1 MAIDREIKQYFKMKL
16 FNLLWLPIAG
26 VVGSS
31 YLAQGNSPQPQ
42 PEQARLKVWKIQPV
56 AMPTIDKKTAHQAL
70 LARQKQLADK
80 NFSCDC
86 NGCKVAAAQ
95 VGVTLN

>member
-1 MAIDREIKQYFKMKL
+1 MKL
-16 FNLLWLPIAG
+16 FNLLWLPFAG
-26 VVGSS
+26 MIGAS
-31 YLAQGNSPQPQ
+31 YLAHANSPQP
-42 PEQARLKVWKIQPV
+42 EQETLKVWKIQPV
-56 AMPTIDKKTAHQAL
+56 AIPTIDPKSAHQAL

-86 NGCKVAAAQ
+86 NGCRVAAQQ

>member
-1 MAIDREIKQYFKMKL
+1 MKL
-16 FNLLWLPIAG
+16 FNLLWLPVAG
-26 VVGSS
+26 IIGVS
-31 YLAQGNSPQPQ
+31 YLVHANSPQSEPQ
-42 PEQARLKVWKIQPV
+42 AETLKPWKVQPV
-56 AMPTIDKKTAHQAL
+56 AMPIIDPKFAHQAL

-86 NGCKVAAAQ
+86 NGCRVAALQ